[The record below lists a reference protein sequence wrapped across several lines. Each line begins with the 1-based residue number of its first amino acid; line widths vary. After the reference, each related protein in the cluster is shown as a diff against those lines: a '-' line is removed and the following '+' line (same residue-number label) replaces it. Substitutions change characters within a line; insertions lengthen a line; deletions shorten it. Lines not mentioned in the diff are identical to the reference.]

1 MTALRAAMA
10 ALLLSASSA
19 AALMPA
25 MGVSAASAAEAGT
38 ALPHYSPRD
47 LFDLEYADDPQISPD
62 GRHIVYVRVSNDIMT
77 DRARRNLWIIDTQTG
92 EQRPILSG
100 TDSYSSPRWSPDGK
114 RLAYISSTGG
124 SAQIYVRWMD
134 TGQTARVTNLPE
146 GPSNLAWSPDG
157 KWLAFTMFVPEDK
170 KPLAAMPP
178 KPEGAKWGDA
188 PRVIDDVI
196 YRVDGAG
203 YLESGFSQVFLAP
216 SEGGSPRQLTT
227 GHFDHDGT
235 PTWAPDGKSLLIS
248 ANRRDDAV
256 YNLNN
261 SEVYEITLATGGIR
275 QLTDRNG
282 PDGRPIV
289 SPDGKHI
296 AIIGYDDQKLGYQI
310 ARLEV
315 MDRDGKNRR
324 VISANLDRD
333 VDNPVWREDGKG
345 FYFQYDDKGVTRLAE
360 ISLDGRVRDLAANLG
375 GTDLG
380 RPYGSGSFSVSKTG
394 KIAFLTTNPKRP
406 ADVALYSG
414 GKVRQ
419 LTGLNED
426 VLAYRDLA
434 DAEEMW
440 VKSSADGRDIQA
452 WLMKPPG
459 FDPNKKYPLILEIH
473 GGPFANYGPRFGA
486 EMQAYAAAGYVVVY
500 ANPRGS
506 TSYGEAFG
514 NLIHHNYP
522 SQDYDDLMSVVDAVI
537 AKGFVDDKNL
547 FVTGGSGGG
556 VLTAWIVGKTD
567 RFRAAVVSKPVINW
581 TSFALTADMAPF
593 FTQYWFPAMP
603 WEAHEQ
609 YWKRSPLSLV
619 GNVKTPTMLLTG
631 ESDYRTPMSET
642 EQYYQA
648 LKLRRVDTA
657 MVRIP
662 DASHGMSSRPTQ
674 LIAKN
679 LNILAWFEKYRT
691 QIPASEGAANVAAQ

>member
-1 MTALRAAMA
+1 MIALRAAMA
-10 ALLLSASSA
+10 ALFL
-19 AALMPA
+19 
-25 MGVSAASAAEAGT
+25 SAASAAVLAPVATSSSTAAAAEAGSS
-38 ALPHYSPRD
+38 LPRYAARD

-62 GRHIVYVRVSNDIMT
+62 GRHIVYVRVSMDIMT
-77 DRARRNLWIIDTQTG
+77 DRARRNLWIIDTATG
-92 EQRPILSG
+92 EQRPLLSG
-100 TDSYSSPRWSPDGK
+100 AQNYASPRWSPDGK
-114 RLAYISSTGG
+114 RLAYVSAAEG
-124 SAQIYVRWMD
+124 SAQVYVRWMD

-170 KPLAAMPP
+170 KPLAAMPI
-178 KPEGAKWGDA
+178 KPEGAKWGAA

-196 YRVDGAG
+196 YRIDGAG
-203 YLESGFSQVFLAP
+203 YLQSGFTQLFVAP
-216 SEGGSPRQLTT
+216 ADGGSPRQLTT
-227 GHFDHDGT
+227 GRYDHRGT
-235 PTWAPDGKSLLIS
+235 PEWTPDGQSILIS
-248 ANRRDDAV
+248 ANRRDDAA
-256 YNLNN
+256 YQLNN
-261 SEVYEITLATGGIR
+261 SEVYEVRLADGSIR

-282 PDGRPIV
+282 PDVSPLV
-289 SPDGKHI
+289 SPDGKRI
-296 AIIGYDDQKLGYQI
+296 ALLGYDDRKLGYQVT
-310 ARLEV
+310 RLEV
-315 MDRDGKNRR
+315 MDRDGSNRR
-324 VISANLDRD
+324 VLSASLDRD
-333 VDNPVWREDGKG
+333 VENPVWRADGKG
-345 FYFQYDDKGVTRLAE
+345 LYFQYDDKGVTKLAE
-360 ISLDGRVRDLAANLG
+360 IDLDGRVRVLASNLG
-375 GTDLG
+375 GTDIG
-380 RPYGSGSFSVSKTG
+380 RPYSSSTFSVSGNG
-394 KIAFLTTNPKRP
+394 KIAFLTTSPKRP
-406 ADVALYSG
+406 ADVALYNG

-419 LTGLNED
+419 LTALNED

-434 DAEEMW
+434 DAEELW
-440 VKSSADGRDIQA
+440 VKSSADGQDIQA

-459 FDPNKKYPLILEIH
+459 FDPSKKYPLILEIH

-486 EMQAYAAAGYVVVY
+486 EMQVYAAAGYVVVY

-522 SQDYDDLMSVVDAVI
+522 SQDYDDLMSVVDAAI
-537 AKGFVDDKNL
+537 AKGFVDENNL

-603 WEAHEQ
+603 WEAPDH

-631 ESDYRTPMSET
+631 ESDFRTPISET
-642 EQYYQA
+642 EQFYQA
-648 LKLRRVDTA
+648 LKLRQVDTA

-662 DASHGMSSRPTQ
+662 EASHGMDSRPTQ

-679 LNILAWFEKYRT
+679 LNILAWFEKYRVET
-691 QIPASEGAANVAAQ
+691 K

>member
-1 MTALRAAMA
+1 MIALRAAMA
-10 ALLLSASSA
+10 ALFL
-19 AALMPA
+19 
-25 MGVSAASAAEAGT
+25 SAASAAVLAPVATSSSTAAAAEAGSS
-38 ALPHYSPRD
+38 LPRYAARD

-62 GRHIVYVRVSNDIMT
+62 GRHIVYVRVSMDIMT
-77 DRARRNLWIIDTQTG
+77 DRARRNLWIIDTATG
-92 EQRPILSG
+92 EQRPLLSG
-100 TDSYSSPRWSPDGK
+100 AQNYASPRWSPDGK
-114 RLAYISSTGG
+114 RLAYVSAAEG
-124 SAQIYVRWMD
+124 SAQVYVRWMD

-170 KPLAAMPP
+170 KPLAAMPI
-178 KPEGAKWGDA
+178 KPEGAKWGAA

-196 YRVDGAG
+196 YRIDGAG
-203 YLESGFSQVFLAP
+203 YLQSGFTQLFVAP
-216 SEGGSPRQLTT
+216 ADGGSPRQLTT
-227 GHFDHDGT
+227 GRYDHRGT
-235 PTWAPDGKSLLIS
+235 PEWTPDGQSILIS
-248 ANRRDDAV
+248 ANRRDDAA
-256 YNLNN
+256 YQLNN
-261 SEVYEITLATGGIR
+261 SEVYEVRLADGSIR

-282 PDGRPIV
+282 PDVSPLV
-289 SPDGKHI
+289 SPDGKRI
-296 AIIGYDDQKLGYQI
+296 ALLGYDDRKLGYQVT
-310 ARLEV
+310 RLEV
-315 MDRDGKNRR
+315 MDRDGSNRR
-324 VISANLDRD
+324 VLSASLDRD
-333 VDNPVWREDGKG
+333 VENPVWRADGKG
-345 FYFQYDDKGVTRLAE
+345 LYFQYDDKGVTKLAE
-360 ISLDGRVRDLAANLG
+360 IDLDGRVRVLASNLG
-375 GTDLG
+375 GTDIG
-380 RPYGSGSFSVSKTG
+380 RPYSSSTFSVSGNG
-394 KIAFLTTNPKRP
+394 KIAFLTTSPKRP
-406 ADVALYSG
+406 ADVALYNG

-419 LTGLNED
+419 LTALNED

-434 DAEEMW
+434 DAEELW
-440 VKSSADGRDIQA
+440 VKSSADGQDIQA
-452 WLMKPPG
+452 WLMKPPA
-459 FDPNKKYPLILEIH
+459 FDPSKKYPLILEIH

-486 EMQAYAAAGYVVVY
+486 EMQVYAAAGYVVVY

-522 SQDYDDLMSVVDAVI
+522 SQDYDDLMSVVDAAI
-537 AKGFVDDKNL
+537 AKGFVDENNL

-603 WEAHEQ
+603 WEAPDH

-631 ESDYRTPMSET
+631 ESDFRTPISET
-642 EQYYQA
+642 EQFYQA
-648 LKLRRVDTA
+648 LKLRQVDTA

-662 DASHGMSSRPTQ
+662 EASHGMDSRPTQ

-679 LNILAWFEKYRT
+679 LNILAWFEKYRVET
-691 QIPASEGAANVAAQ
+691 K